1 MLDSRFEVPIETSER
16 QVEEGEVIVEIQKS
30 YEELRQERWQRG
42 YLEGRIEMLV
52 LFFARR
58 LGRSLTDAEHAVLAE
73 RLVRLGEDRLIE
85 ILFTRDGPAAAA
97 WFADPAA
104 R

>member
-1 MLDSRFEVPIETSER
+1 MGVSDRHDD
-16 QVEEGEVIVEIQKS
+16 EGELIVEIQKS
-30 YEELRQERWQRG
+30 YEEFRQERWQRG

-52 LFFARR
+52 LFFAKR
-58 LGRSLTDAEHAVLAE
+58 LGRSLTDPEHAVLAE

-85 ILFTRDGPAAAA
+85 ILFTRDGEAAAV

-104 R
+104 C